1 MASERVSE
9 YTCHVFIGLTWT
21 NITSGKFLD
30 KDLTKDPKETN
41 LSLKQNFEF

>member
-21 NITSGKFLD
+21 
-30 KDLTKDPKETN
+30 DLTKDPKETN